1 MTELKKIFAK
11 KNIIYFII
19 FFIVLGIIFLFYQ
32 KYKSTTASKTGSIA
46 EQIAIPKQIKEEDSL
61 FDTTILKSAKYQI
74 LSDNSVLLINKKE
87 DVGKR
92 DPFEKY
98 K

>member
-1 MTELKKIFAK
+1 MTEIKKVVDK

-19 FFIVLGIIFLFYQ
+19 FIIVLGIIFLFYQ
-32 KYKSTTASKTGSIA
+32 KYKPMIASKTGSIA
-46 EQIAIPKQIKEEDSL
+46 EQITIPKQTKEEISI
-61 FDTTILKSAKYQI
+61 FDTTVLKSAKYQI

-87 DVGKR
+87 DIGKR